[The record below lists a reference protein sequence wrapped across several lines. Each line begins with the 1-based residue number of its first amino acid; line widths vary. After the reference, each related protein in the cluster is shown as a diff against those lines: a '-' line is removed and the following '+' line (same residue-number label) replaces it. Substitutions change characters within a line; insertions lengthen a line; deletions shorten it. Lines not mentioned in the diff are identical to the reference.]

1 MTLNGWDR
9 VDHVYH
15 MDQAASWRYLAKAWP
30 EQSRW
35 VEFKERYIRLAR
47 QKNALL
53 RAQAAERRK
62 IGG

>member
-1 MTLNGWDR
+1 MPFITRKKQREMWRVAVTWAQCERRGGENYQVATLAD
-9 VDHVYH
+9 
-15 MDQAASWRYLAKAWP
+15 A
-30 EQSRW
+30 
-35 VEFKERYIRLAR
+35 IRLAR